1 MDEDAAN
8 VALNIDAPTDA
19 DGDDLTITIT
29 AVPSGGTIK
38 TSDGSEVTTNSN
50 ISITQLTGLTFT
62 PDSDANNDNT
72 SFGVFSYSVSDG
84 SLSDASTITFSVT
97 AVNDPP
103 NSITISSTTVDEGID
118 GALIGY
124 ITVNDID
131 SVNSFTYTL
140 SGTDAQSLEIITG
153 SGDIPTELRLRSGIS
168 ADYTT
173 KSSYS
178 ITITATDASGLSIS
192 TEVTIEVIDSVDNI
206 QGQVMD
212 GYVAGA
218 TVWQDL
224 NNNGVLDSGEPN
236 TTTDAMGNFTL
247 ENYVSSSDA
256 PILIQSGFDL
266 ATNQLHPSILEVGA
280 TSLNI
285 IDGADVISGGEGD
298 DSINGKSGSDT
309 LDGGTG
315 KDTMTGG
322 SGSDTFI
329 IRSGDGSTTLANAD
343 VITDF
348 TDGTDLIGMDG
359 LNFGELTIEQGTG
372 DYANHTLISITAV
385 SYTHLTLPTICSV

>member
-131 SVNSFTYTL
+131 SVNSFTL
-140 SGTDAQSLEIITG
+140 S
-153 SGDIPTELRLRSGIS
+153 
-168 ADYTT
+168 
-173 KSSYS
+173 
-178 ITITATDASGLSIS
+178 
-192 TEVTIEVIDSVDNI
+192 
-206 QGQVMD
+206 
-212 GYVAGA
+212 
-218 TVWQDL
+218 
-224 NNNGVLDSGEPN
+224 
-236 TTTDAMGNFTL
+236 
-247 ENYVSSSDA
+247 
-256 PILIQSGFDL
+256 LI
-266 ATNQLHPSILEVGA
+266 HI
-280 TSLNI
+280 
-285 IDGADVISGGEGD
+285 
-298 DSINGKSGSDT
+298 
-309 LDGGTG
+309 
-315 KDTMTGG
+315 
-322 SGSDTFI
+322 
-329 IRSGDGSTTLANAD
+329 
-343 VITDF
+343 
-348 TDGTDLIGMDG
+348 
-359 LNFGELTIEQGTG
+359 
-372 DYANHTLISITAV
+372 
-385 SYTHLTLPTICSV
+385 